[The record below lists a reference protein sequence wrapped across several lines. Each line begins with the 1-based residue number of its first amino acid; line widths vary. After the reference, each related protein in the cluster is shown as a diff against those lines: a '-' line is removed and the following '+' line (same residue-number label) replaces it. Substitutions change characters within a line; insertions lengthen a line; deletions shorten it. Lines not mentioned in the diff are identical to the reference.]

1 MIDGRYQ
8 GCIRCIEWASVTANE
23 GGLIRKKDERRK
35 EKGRCSFTD
44 CLLASCGRA
53 SAPGRFR
60 QVALCNLCASR
71 RAAFTCMCCT
81 HPRRLLRIVPRTGAP
96 ELIFRVPWLD
106 SSEKQWLANWLIFL
120 STRFWLSEM
129 SFLYSFI
136 QLCLFMSPSTLSI
149 FLIAIWY
156 RLSVNIEDVLICWMY
171 MSARFKRKQV
181 RWSTNLSVHIL

>member
-1 MIDGRYQ
+1 MENWWSIDDTKA
-8 GCIRCIEWASVTANE
+8 ASDASSGHPWLLTKGAWSE
-23 GGLIRKKDERRK
+23 RRTKGERRK

-60 QVALCNLCASR
+60 QVALCNLCASQ

-106 SSEKQWLANWLIFL
+106 SWEKQWLANWPVFS
-120 STRFWLSEM
+120 STRFWISEM
-129 SFLYSFI
+129 LFLYSVI
-136 QLCLFMSPSTLSI
+136 QLCLFTSLSS
-149 FLIAIWY
+149 
-156 RLSVNIEDVLICWMY
+156 LS
-171 MSARFKRKQV
+171 
-181 RWSTNLSVHIL
+181 